1 MPSATTIPASKLV
14 NIQCKVNLGNT
25 TMKVPMLSETEE
37 LDLPE
42 GLETFSTIVSVK
54 SGPNHRLKVPFLNN
68 SMHDNTQ
75 QKISVIGILHDTSS
89 GKRKK
94 VYSVNS

>member
-1 MPSATTIPASKLV
+1 MPSATIIPASKLV
-14 NIQCKVNLGNT
+14 NLGNT
-25 TMKVPMLSETEE
+25 TIRVPMLCETEE

-68 SMHDNTQ
+68 SKHDNAQ
-75 QKISVIGILHDTSS
+75 QKNSVIGILHHTSS

>member
-68 SMHDNTQ
+68 SKHDNAQ
-75 QKISVIGILHDTSS
+75 QKNSVIGILHHTSS

>member
-1 MPSATTIPASKLV
+1 MPSATIIPASKLV
-14 NIQCKVNLGNT
+14 NLGNT
-25 TMKVPMLSETEE
+25 TIRVPMLCETEE

-68 SMHDNTQ
+68 SKHGNTQ